1 MREAELKEALQ
12 QELGGVAM
20 GEGLKNKIRQ
30 GVAERKPRQLR
41 TCIAVSAAAVI
52 LGGTTAFAG
61 YRMLNQVQ
69 INGEVLPELDS
80 MEIVKMNEPEAAADE
95 NGLIDK
101 DYRDYSRLKEELGT
115 KLLDSELSQDNPYML
130 CRLYTDPDSFAIIT
144 VDNFILG
151 DTDGYR
157 FLEEENRYAYE
168 QGEVYSSPVSL
179 KADLILSELQM
190 AVGWD
195 TEYLGMSRFVES
207 YTSEQGYKVNIL
219 EDMAEGV
226 NPQDYVSKKTAIF
239 VAGGIRYTLSG
250 RVPMDVMKEIVD
262 TMQ

>member
-30 GVAERKPRQLR
+30 GAAERKPRQLR

-115 KLLDSELSQDNPYML
+115 KLLDSELSQDNPYMQFQVL
-130 CRLYTDPDSFAIIT
+130 HNTKHFQRHSQS
-144 VDNFILG
+144 V
-151 DTDGYR
+151 
-157 FLEEENRYAYE
+157 
-168 QGEVYSSPVSL
+168 
-179 KADLILSELQM
+179 LI
-190 AVGWD
+190 
-195 TEYLGMSRFVES
+195 
-207 YTSEQGYKVNIL
+207 
-219 EDMAEGV
+219 
-226 NPQDYVSKKTAIF
+226 P
-239 VAGGIRYTLSG
+239 
-250 RVPMDVMKEIVD
+250 
-262 TMQ
+262 

>member
-1 MREAELKEALQ
+1 
-12 QELGGVAM
+12 
-20 GEGLKNKIRQ
+20 
-30 GVAERKPRQLR
+30 
-41 TCIAVSAAAVI
+41 
-52 LGGTTAFAG
+52 
-61 YRMLNQVQ
+61 MLFR
-69 INGEVLPELDS
+69 S
-80 MEIVKMNEPEAAADE
+80 
-95 NGLIDK
+95 
-101 DYRDYSRLKEELGT
+101 
-115 KLLDSELSQDNPYML
+115 LSQDNPYML

>member
-1 MREAELKEALQ
+1 
-12 QELGGVAM
+12 
-20 GEGLKNKIRQ
+20 
-30 GVAERKPRQLR
+30 
-41 TCIAVSAAAVI
+41 
-52 LGGTTAFAG
+52 
-61 YRMLNQVQ
+61 MLNQVQ

-130 CRLYTDPDSFAIIT
+130 CRLHTDPDSFAIIT

-168 QGEVYSSPVSL
+168 QG
-179 KADLILSELQM
+179 
-190 AVGWD
+190 
-195 TEYLGMSRFVES
+195 
-207 YTSEQGYKVNIL
+207 
-219 EDMAEGV
+219 
-226 NPQDYVSKKTAIF
+226 
-239 VAGGIRYTLSG
+239 RYT
-250 RVPMDVMKEIVD
+250 VPRFP
-262 TMQ
+262 

>member
-30 GVAERKPRQLR
+30 GAAERKPRQLR

-179 KADLILSELQM
+179 KADLILS
-190 AVGWD
+190 
-195 TEYLGMSRFVES
+195 
-207 YTSEQGYKVNIL
+207 
-219 EDMAEGV
+219 
-226 NPQDYVSKKTAIF
+226 
-239 VAGGIRYTLSG
+239 
-250 RVPMDVMKEIVD
+250 
-262 TMQ
+262 